1 MFGLSGFTQSSEIIT
16 YCSGRPLCATIANA
30 GGNAHERGMAKGYKV
45 KLDSHQRELGNVVG
59 RTALVTGA
67 SSGMGAAIAQT
78 LLRGG
83 AKVHAV
89 ARRAEELAQVGGE
102 YLASGSYVPHILDV
116 ADGIAVQDLVD
127 ELERTD
133 PIDTLVV
140 AAGRN
145 INPRTFGDVGF
156 DAWDELIDVNLN
168 GAFYFLRAA
177 LPQLRS
183 AHGDA
188 VLISSVA
195 ALWPDH
201 SGAAYQASKA
211 GMIGLARGAS
221 RDEHAAG
228 VRITTILPGVVN
240 TPILDRRPTP
250 PPQEMR
256 RWFIQPEDVAQA
268 ALAAITMPGR
278 TTVSEITLTATRLQS
293 IGNTQQATP
302 VLPEGLE

>member
-1 MFGLSGFTQSSEIIT
+1 M
-16 YCSGRPLCATIANA
+16 
-30 GGNAHERGMAKGYKV
+30 
-45 KLDSHQRELGNVVG
+45 KLDAHQRRLGDVKG

-67 SSGMGAAIAQT
+67 SSGIGAAIART
-78 LLRGG
+78 LLESG
-83 AKVHAV
+83 ARVHAV
-89 ARRAEELAQVGGE
+89 ARRLPELTEVGDGFPESFVPHALDVSDRDGVQALLDELAE
-102 YLASGSYVPHILDV
+102 N
-116 ADGIAVQDLVD
+116 
-127 ELERTD
+127 D

-145 INPRTFGDVGF
+145 INPRTFGDVDF
-156 DAWDELIDVNLN
+156 DAWDDLIDVNLN
-168 GAFYFLRAA
+168 GAFYFLRGA
-177 LPQLRS
+177 LPQLRES
-183 AHGDA
+183 TGDV

-221 RDEHAAG
+221 RDEHGAG

-250 PPQEMR
+250 LPQELR

-268 ALAAITMPGR
+268 TLAAITIPGR

-302 VLPEGLE
+302 VLPDGLS

>member
-1 MFGLSGFTQSSEIIT
+1 M
-16 YCSGRPLCATIANA
+16 
-30 GGNAHERGMAKGYKV
+30 
-45 KLDSHQRELGNVVG
+45 KLDSHQRELGNVEG

-78 LLRGG
+78 LVHKG
-83 AKVHAV
+83 ARVHAV
-89 ARRAEELAQVGGE
+89 ARREEELRAVGGE
-102 YLASGSYVPHILDV
+102 YVESGRFVPHSLDV
-116 ADGIAVQDLVD
+116 SDRDAVQALLD
-127 ELERTD
+127 ELAEND
-133 PIDTLVV
+133 PIDTLVI

-145 INPRTFGDVGF
+145 INPRTFGDVEF
-156 DAWDELIDVNLN
+156 DAWDDLIDVNLN
-168 GAFYFLRAA
+168 GAFYFLRGA
-177 LPQLRS
+177 LPQLREN
-183 AHGDA
+183 AGDA

-211 GMIGLARGAS
+211 GMIGLARGAA
-221 RDEHAAG
+221 RDEHAQG
-228 VRITTILPGVVN
+228 VRITSILPGVVN

-268 ALAAITMPGR
+268 TLAAITIPGR

>member
-1 MFGLSGFTQSSEIIT
+1 M
-16 YCSGRPLCATIANA
+16 R
-30 GGNAHERGMAKGYKV
+30 
-45 KLDSHQRELGNVVG
+45 LDSHQRELGNVEG

-67 SSGMGAAIAQT
+67 SSGMGAAIAQM
-78 LLRGG
+78 LLSGG
-83 AKVHAV
+83 ARVHAV
-89 ARRAEELAQVGGE
+89 ARRAEELAEVGGE
-102 YLASGSYVPHILDV
+102 HLASGAYVPHTLDV
-116 ADGIAVQDLVD
+116 SDGAAVTSLLDQLAQ
-127 ELERTD
+127 ED
-133 PIDTLVV
+133 PIDTLIV

-145 INPRTFGDVGF
+145 INPRTFGDVEF
-156 DAWDELIDVNLN
+156 DAWDDLIDVNLN
-168 GAFYFLRAA
+168 GAFYFLRGA
-177 LPQLRS
+177 LSQLRD
-183 AHGDA
+183 ARGDA

-221 RDEHAAG
+221 RDEHASG

-268 ALAAITMPGR
+268 TLAAITMPGR

-302 VLPEGLE
+302 VLPADLD